1 MTLNDLWYI
10 LFVVL
15 IAGYLILDGFD
26 LGVGILHLLVA
37 KNDTERR
44 LTLNSIGPIWDGNEV
59 WLIVGGGVLFAAF
72 PLAYA
77 SLFSGFYL
85 AMMLVL
91 LFLILRTVSIEFRS
105 KRKPKGWR
113 NLWDILFSISS
124 LAIALL
130 LGVAFGNIIAGLPLD
145 AQGNI
150 HINVFELLTPF
161 PLLVG
166 ITAVAMMAMHGA
178 IFLIM
183 KTDGELQQRVKDIT
197 PRLMII
203 FFVLNTLVVLA
214 ILLFQ
219 SQTME
224 NYNGTLLLG
233 IFPAIALG
241 ALIVAWRMVRAERYF
256 AAFVASSAMIALLL
270 FSGAIGMYPNLL
282 ISSIDVANNL
292 TINNAA
298 SEENTLL
305 VMLIITLIGLPFV
318 LAYTAGV
325 YYFFR
330 GKTELTA
337 ESY

>member
-1 MTLNDLWYI
+1 MTLNIIWYI
-10 LFVVL
+10 LFVVI

-26 LGVGILHLLVA
+26 LGVGILHLLVG

-44 LTLNSIGPIWDGNEV
+44 LVLNSIGPIWDGNEV

-91 LFLILRTVSIEFRS
+91 LFLILRTVAIEFRS
-105 KRKPKGWR
+105 KREPKGWR
-113 NLWDILFSISS
+113 RLWDVVFSLSS
-124 LAIALL
+124 FFIALL
-130 LGVAFGNIIAGLPLD
+130 LGIAFGNIIAGLPLD
-145 AQGNI
+145 ADGNI
-150 HINVFELLTPF
+150 HITLFELLKPF

-183 KTDGELQQRVKDIT
+183 KTGNDLQQRVKN
-197 PRLMII
+197 LMPQLMAL
-203 FFVLNTLVVLA
+203 FFVLNTLVVA
-214 ILLFQ
+214 AVFFFQ
-219 SQTME
+219 TQTMD
-224 NYNGTLLLG
+224 NYNSSLLLG
-233 IFPAIALG
+233 LFPAIALA
-241 ALIVAWRMVRAERYF
+241 ALIVAWRMVRTERYF
-256 AAFVASSAMIALLL
+256 AAFAASSAMIALLL
-270 FSGAIGMYPNLL
+270 FSGAIGLYPNLL
-282 ISSIDVANNL
+282 ISSIDTANNL
-292 TINNAA
+292 TIENAA
-298 SEENTLL
+298 SAKNTLK
-305 VMLIITLIGLPFV
+305 VMLVITLIGLPFV
-318 LAYTAGV
+318 LAYTAGI

>member
-1 MTLNDLWYI
+1 MTLNVIWYI
-10 LFVVL
+10 LFVFI

-44 LTLNSIGPIWDGNEV
+44 LVLNSIGPIWDGNEV

-91 LFLILRTVSIEFRS
+91 LFLILRTVAIEFRS
-105 KRKPKGWR
+105 KRAPQGWR
-113 NLWDILFSISS
+113 RLWDVVFSISS
-124 LAIALL
+124 LCIALL

-150 HINVFELLTPF
+150 HITLFELLKPF

-166 ITAVAMMAMHGA
+166 LTAVAMMAMHGA

-183 KTDGELQQRVKDIT
+183 KTTDELQQRVKRWT
-197 PRLMII
+197 PRLMVL
-203 FFVLNTLVVLA
+203 FFVLNTLVVVA
-214 ILLFQ
+214 VFFFQ
-219 SQTME
+219 DHTME
-224 NYNGTLLLG
+224 NYNSSLILG
-233 IFPAIALG
+233 LFPAIALG
-241 ALIVAWRMVRAERYF
+241 TLIVAWSMVRSERYF

-270 FSGAIGMYPNLL
+270 FSGAIGLYPNLI
-282 ISSIDVANNL
+282 ISSIDTANNL
-292 TINNAA
+292 TIDNAA
-298 SEENTLL
+298 SAANTLR

-330 GKTELTA
+330 GKTELTV

>member
-1 MTLNDLWYI
+1 MTLNDIWFL

-44 LTLNSIGPIWDGNEV
+44 LVLNSIGPIWDGNEV

-91 LFLILRTVSIEFRS
+91 LFLILRTVAIEFRS

-113 NLWDILFSISS
+113 TLWDVVFSLSS
-124 LAIALL
+124 LFIALL

-145 AQGNI
+145 ALGNI

-166 ITAVAMMAMHGA
+166 ISAVAMMAMHGA

-183 KTDGELQQRVKDIT
+183 KTDGELQQRVKGYA

-233 IFPAIALG
+233 VFPAIALG

-256 AAFVASSAMIALLL
+256 SAFVASSAMIALLL
-270 FSGAIGMYPNLL
+270 FSGAIGMYPNLI
-282 ISSIDVANNL
+282 ISSIDASNNL

-298 SEENTLL
+298 SEENTLV
-305 VMLIITLIGLPFV
+305 VMLVITLIGLPFV

>member
-1 MTLNDLWYI
+1 MTLNIIWYV
-10 LFVVL
+10 LFVII

-26 LGVGILHLLVA
+26 LGVGILHLFIG

-44 LTLNSIGPIWDGNEV
+44 LVLNSIGPIWDGNEV

-91 LFLILRTVSIEFRS
+91 LFLILRTVAIEFRS
-105 KRKPKGWR
+105 KREPQGWR
-113 NLWDILFSISS
+113 NLWDIVFSLSS
-124 LAIALL
+124 LCIALL

-145 AQGNI
+145 AEGNI
-150 HINVFELLTPF
+150 HIMLFEMLKPF

-178 IFLIM
+178 IFLLL
-183 KTDGELQQRVKDIT
+183 KTGDELQQRVKHWA
-197 PRLMII
+197 PRLMVI
-203 FFVLNTLVVLA
+203 FFVLNSLVVA
-214 ILLFQ
+214 AVFFFQ
-219 SQTME
+219 THTME
-224 NYNGTLLLG
+224 NYNSSLLLG
-233 IFPAIALG
+233 LFPAIALV

-256 AAFVASSAMIALLL
+256 VAFVASSAMITLLL
-270 FSGAIGMYPNLL
+270 FSGAIGLYPNLL
-282 ISSIDVANNL
+282 ISSIDPANNL

-298 SEENTLL
+298 SANNTLR
-305 VMLIITLIGLPFV
+305 VMLVITLIGLPFV

>member
-1 MTLNDLWYI
+1 MTLNDIWYI
-10 LFVVL
+10 LFVVI

-37 KNDTERR
+37 KSDTERR
-44 LTLNSIGPIWDGNEV
+44 LVLNSIGPIWDGNEV
-59 WLIVGGGVLFAAF
+59 WLVVGGGVLFAAF

-91 LFLILRTVSIEFRS
+91 LFLILRTVAIEFRS
-105 KRKPKGWR
+105 KREPQGWR
-113 NLWDILFSISS
+113 KLWDIVFFISS
-124 LAIALL
+124 LCIALL
-130 LGVAFGNIIAGLPLD
+130 LGVAFGNVIAGVPLD
-145 AQGNI
+145 TQGNI
-150 HINVFELLTPF
+150 FITLFELLKPF

-166 ITAVAMMAMHGA
+166 ITTVAMMAMHGA
-178 IFLIM
+178 IYLIM
-183 KTDGELQQRVKDIT
+183 KTGDELQSRIKGWT

-203 FFVLNTLVVLA
+203 FFILNTLIVLA
-214 ILLFQ
+214 VFFTQ

-224 NYNGTLLLG
+224 NYNSTLLLG
-233 IFPAIALG
+233 IFPVIALV
-241 ALIVAWRMVRAERYF
+241 ALIAAWWMVRSEQYF
-256 AAFVASSAMIALLL
+256 KAFVASSAMIALLL
-270 FSGAIGMYPNLL
+270 FSAAIGLYPNLI
-282 ISSIDVANNL
+282 ISTIDTANNL
-292 TINNAA
+292 TIDNAA
-298 SEENTLL
+298 SAPNSLR
-305 VMLIITLIGLPFV
+305 VMLVIILIGMPFV